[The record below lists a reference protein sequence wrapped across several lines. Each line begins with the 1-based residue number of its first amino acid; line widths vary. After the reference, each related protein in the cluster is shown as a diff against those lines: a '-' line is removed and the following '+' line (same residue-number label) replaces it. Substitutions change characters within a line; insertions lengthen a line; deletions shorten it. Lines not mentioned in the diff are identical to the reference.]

1 MTESKTGMSF
11 SRRNFIKGAAA
22 AAVASAASGGSL
34 VGCSSQ
40 EPLAD
45 TSETQETPETIIR
58 TGVCRSNCMNGCVL
72 DLHIRDGK
80 LVRTTAHE
88 MPDPDYQ
95 RICPKGLTQP
105 ARVYSAERLQ
115 YPMRRT
121 GERGEGEFER
131 ITWDE
136 AIDEIVSV
144 WKRNSEEFGPNSNA
158 LFYHSG
164 NMSIVGGNGFCNT
177 SQRFAQVLGFSTIGM
192 DTDMAG
198 FTVVSKMCGNISP
211 VMSNN
216 EWKDFSNSKT
226 FVCWGF
232 NPAVSLK
239 QSMHFIMKA
248 KENGTKLIVV
258 DPVYNANAAKADWFV
273 PVNPATDGAL
283 ALAMIHEIVTSGK
296 EDREFVRAHTEAPL
310 LVKDDGALLRLSDLG
325 VPPMD
330 GSVDPTTGEATAV
343 DPYVVWDEATSQA
356 VALEEAQTPALTG
369 VSEVNGIPV
378 TTEWDVLINSVADWS
393 PEIASPICGISAED
407 IRELARV
414 YAEEGPVNTY
424 MQYGCNHYYNA
435 PYNYWPIDALCVI
448 TGNTGK
454 PGAAFGMFAIMGTHL
469 ANFATVFGATDSKG
483 NPAQGAGPEYT
494 MNRIGEIIDTGK
506 FGDEDAALK
515 SIFIRAGNPICTFAG
530 HNEMVEWIKKIDF
543 VVVSEITMTETA
555 MYADILLPASYWFE
569 VTDLFTS
576 HYGLPYSVY
585 QKAAL
590 EPLYES
596 KPDFE
601 ILKLLADAMG
611 YGSFFD
617 FTEEEYMAMWLD
629 SDVAKELGITVER
642 LQEETVVRNLPGD
655 NYISFEDG
663 QFLTATGRAKLYDE
677 TPAPLYNYGQT
688 FDVEKERTLY
698 WEPAL
703 EADKNSA
710 VREKYPYQV
719 ISEHMRTR
727 THTQWWDVGYMSELE
742 SGPMVRINPQD
753 ASDLGVEEGD
763 VVRLYN
769 DKGSVTLPATLCAG
783 YPRKVVGCPRSFQA
797 KEFIDGHLGS
807 LSMQEYNQGC
817 PNAIHNDVAVAIEKA

>member
-1 MTESKTGMSF
+1 MTQTKAEPKF
-11 SRRNFIKGAAA
+11 SRRSFIKGAAA
-22 AAVASAASGGSL
+22 AAAGAASAASL
-34 VGCSSQ
+34 VACQ
-40 EPLAD
+40 PEEPLAD
-45 TSETQETPETIIR
+45 TSAEPETVIR

-121 GERGEGEFER
+121 GERGEGLFER

-136 AIDEIVSV
+136 AVEEIVAK
-144 WKRNSEEFGPNSNA
+144 WKENAEKFGPNSNA

-239 QSMHFIMKA
+239 QSMHFILKA
-248 KENGTKLIVV
+248 QESGTRFIVI
-258 DPVYNANAAKADWFV
+258 DPVYNTNASKADWFV
-273 PVNPATDGAL
+273 PVNPSTDGAL
-283 ALAMIHEIVTSGK
+283 ALAMIHEIVANGM

-310 LVKDDGALLRLSDLG
+310 LVKEDGGLLRMSDLG
-325 VPPMD
+325 VDPTEGP
-330 GSVDPTTGEATAV
+330 VDPVTGEPTIV
-343 DPYVVWDEATSQA
+343 DSYAVWDEATSQA
-356 VALEEAQTPALTG
+356 VALEEAQMPALSG
-369 VSEVNGIPV
+369 VSEVNGIAV
-378 TTEWDVLINSVADWS
+378 KTEWDVLVESVADWS
-393 PEIASPICGISAED
+393 PETSAPICGISPED

-414 YAEEGPVNTY
+414 YAEDGPVNTY
-424 MQYGCNHYYNA
+424 MQYGCNHYFNA

-469 ANFATVFGATDSKG
+469 ANSAAVFGATDSEG

-494 MNRIGEIIDTGK
+494 MNRIGDIIDTGK
-506 FGDEDAALK
+506 FGDADAVLK
-515 SIFIRAGNPICTFAG
+515 SVFIRAGNPVCTFAG
-530 HNEMVEWIKKIDF
+530 HNDMVEWIKKID
-543 VVVSEITMTETA
+543 VVVVAEVTMTETA

-569 VTDLFTS
+569 TTDLFTS

-601 ILKLLADAMG
+601 ILKLLAEAMG
-611 YGSFFD
+611 YGDFFN
-617 FTEEEYMAMWLD
+617 FTEEEYMALWLN
-629 SDVAKELGITVER
+629 SDAAKELGITVER

-655 NYISFEDG
+655 NYISFEGG
-663 QFLTATGRAKLYDE
+663 QFLTPTGRAKLYDE
-677 TPAPLYNYGQT
+677 APVPLYNYGQE
-688 FDVEKERTLY
+688 FDASKERKLY

-703 EADKNSA
+703 EADKGSI
-710 VREKYPYQV
+710 VRDRYPFQV

-727 THTQWWDVGYMSELE
+727 THTQWWDVGYMRELE
-742 SGPMVRINPQD
+742 SGPVVRINPQD
-753 ASDLGVEEGD
+753 AADLGIVEGD
-763 VVRLYN
+763 MVRLYN
-769 DKGSVTLPATLCAG
+769 DRGAVTLPATLCAG

-807 LSMQEYNQGC
+807 LSTQQYNQGC